1 MDLATYQI
9 EARQTAVFEP
19 AIATLYPPMGLINE
33 FGEFVDAYYS
43 SGEDSEHLIA
53 ELGDVLWYFSTTCDL
68 IDAQIED
75 IINAAPINIVS
86 AHIDILV
93 TIGKIAG
100 IVKKAER
107 DKVFKKAALREQL
120 INFASYIRGYA
131 FVMDVQIED
140 VARANI
146 KKLQDR
152 QARNV
157 LYGDGDNR

>member
-1 MDLATYQI
+1 MDLTVYQI

-19 AIATLYPPMGLINE
+19 AIAILYPPMGLINE

-43 SGEDSEHLIA
+43 SDTIDHLIS

-68 IDAQIED
+68 VLADLQQIFD
-75 IINAAPINIVS
+75 AAPINIVS
-86 AHIDILV
+86 AHVDILV

-107 DKVFKKAALREQL
+107 DKVFKKEALREQL
-120 INFASYIRGYA
+120 INFASYIKGYA

-146 KKLQDR
+146 KKLRDR